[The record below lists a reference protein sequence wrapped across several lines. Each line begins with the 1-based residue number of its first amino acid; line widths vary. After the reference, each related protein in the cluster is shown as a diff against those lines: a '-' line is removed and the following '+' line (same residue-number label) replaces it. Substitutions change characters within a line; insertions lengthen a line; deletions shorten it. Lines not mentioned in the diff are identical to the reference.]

1 MKGSVM
7 THLEQRLAAAGDLQH
22 RAEGLATEQF
32 LMELV
37 KVFHSRLLVACSFQK
52 ESSVLMDLMLRV
64 DPNTRFVTLDTGL
77 LFPETHSTWERLEE
91 RYGIRLEVHRGI
103 DLEQQQL
110 LFGDELWRTDPTAC
124 CEIRKVAPLTAA
136 LSTVDAWVSGVR
148 REQSVERRSTKRLAW
163 DPRNGLWKANPLAG
177 WTERDVWHY
186 IREHDLPYN
195 ELHDRGY
202 GSIGCTHCT
211 LPGAGRE
218 GRWVGTRKQE
228 CGLHREIPTVG
239 DF

>member
-1 MKGSVM
+1 M

-110 LFGDELWRTDPTAC
+110 LFRRRAVADGSDRVLRDPQGGATN
-124 CEIRKVAPLTAA
+124 
-136 LSTVDAWVSGVR
+136 SGAVHGR
-148 REQSVERRSTKRLAW
+148 RL
-163 DPRNGLWKANPLAG
+163 G
-177 WTERDVWHY
+177 
-186 IREHDLPYN
+186 
-195 ELHDRGY
+195 
-202 GSIGCTHCT
+202 
-211 LPGAGRE
+211 
-218 GRWVGTRKQE
+218 VGGTT
-228 CGLHREIPTVG
+228 GTVG
-239 DF
+239 GATFDEATRLGSSKRFMEGEPASRLDRARCLALYPRA